1 MICNSPVS
9 RIIPG
14 PTHLRHYPAHNL
26 VAWRPQGILDDL
38 LLDEIGEW
46 LCTVEKVSPQF
57 ERFVDFGRLTHVAVR
72 TDHVFQFARKRA
84 EQLAGFAQ
92 ARSAL
97 LSEDWVGFGI
107 AHLYEELMAGT
118 QIDVRAF
125 RDRAK
130 AAVWLGVPAEILKLE
145 DKPALSLGPF
155 RSFKPIQQRDIG
167 STPRRTH
174 TFVPFA
180 IAVWLMGRDR
190 RRTRRLSD
198 RQLLSATIHRCWAS

>member
-1 MICNSPVS
+1 MPDDSESPPVS

-26 VAWRPQGILDDL
+26 VAWRPEGILDDF

-46 LCTVEKVSPQF
+46 LCTVENVSPQF

-72 TDHVFQFARKRA
+72 TDHVFEFARKRA
-84 EQLAGFAQ
+84 EQLAGFPQ

-145 DKPALSLGPF
+145 DKPALP
-155 RSFKPIQQRDIG
+155 
-167 STPRRTH
+167 H
-174 TFVPFA
+174 
-180 IAVWLMGRDR
+180 
-190 RRTRRLSD
+190 
-198 RQLLSATIHRCWAS
+198 